1 MAIDY
6 RISTIGKRIKELRTS
21 KKMSQQELAD
31 ACAGQVSRT
40 TINVLENKKEI
51 NPTIS
56 VLYVIADA
64 LNVSISELLI
74 EEDRVEWENKKKLI
88 ANKYQE

>member
-1 MAIDY
+1 MANDY
-6 RISTIGKRIKELRTS
+6 RITCIGKRIKELRTS
-21 KKMSQQELAD
+21 KGMSQQELAD
-31 ACAGQVSRT
+31 ACEGKVART

-88 ANKYQE
+88 ANGY